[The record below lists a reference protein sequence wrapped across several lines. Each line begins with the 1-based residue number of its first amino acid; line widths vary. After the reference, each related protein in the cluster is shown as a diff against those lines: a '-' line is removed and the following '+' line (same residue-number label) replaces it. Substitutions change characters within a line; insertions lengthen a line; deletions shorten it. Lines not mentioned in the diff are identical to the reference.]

1 MDFLYHKGRCMSRL
15 RGEAMKKNYYQLNIL
30 IFAMIFFIQ
39 SSHRIYAQESL
50 SADTPFIEVNGKIVK
65 FGSAIIAFS
74 KIRQSKASIDE
85 KTIFSQVVQQLINEE
100 LLSQNID
107 KENQLT
113 LLALEHEKRSA
124 KAAQMVSKI
133 LKNFPN
139 DELLNSAYENLSEQ
153 YKNALEYNASH
164 ILVKEEGQAITILKD
179 LKKGKA
185 FDEMA
190 KEHSIGPT
198 GKNGGKLD
206 WVELNRM
213 VPEFSTA
220 LMVLSEGDI
229 SQPVKTKFG
238 WHLIKLNKTRE
249 KKIPAFKDIRSQLAQ
264 NLRQKK
270 VNDYLSSLTEN
281 SKIEFLVKDINP
293 NEIANVK
300 LLEELDD

>member
-1 MDFLYHKGRCMSRL
+1 M
-15 RGEAMKKNYYQLNIL
+15 IL
-30 IFAMIFFIQ
+30 LTF
-39 SSHRIYAQESL
+39 SSQRAYSQDSL
-50 SADTPFIEVNGKIVK
+50 SADTPFIEVNGKIIK

-74 KIRQSKASIDE
+74 KISKGNKNFDE
-85 KTIFSQVVQQLINEE
+85 KTVFSQIVQQLVNEE
-100 LLSQNID
+100 LLSQKID

-139 DELLNSAYENLSEQ
+139 SELLNSAYVNLAEQ
-153 YKNALEYNASH
+153 FKNSLEYNASH
-164 ILVKEEGQAITILKD
+164 ILVKEERQAKTILSD
-179 LKKGKA
+179 LKEGKA
-185 FDEMA
+185 FEEMA

-206 WVELNRM
+206 WFDLNSM

-249 KKIPAFKDIRSQLAQ
+249 KQVPELKDIKTQLVQ

-270 VNDYLSSLTEN
+270 INDYLNSLTQN
-281 SKIEFLVKDINP
+281 SKIEFLGKDINP
-293 NEIANVK
+293 NEITNIK
-300 LLEELDD
+300 LLEVLDD

>member
-1 MDFLYHKGRCMSRL
+1 
-15 RGEAMKKNYYQLNIL
+15 MKKTYYQFLATI
-30 IFAMIFFIQ
+30 IAITFFIQ
-39 SSHRIYAQESL
+39 SSKEIYSQEAL

-74 KIRQSKASIDE
+74 KLRQSNSNFDQ
-85 KTIFSQVVQQLINEE
+85 KTVFSQIVQQLVNEE

-113 LLALEHEKRSA
+113 LFALEHEKRSA

-139 DELLNSAYENLSEQ
+139 DELLDSAYKNLTEQ

-164 ILVKEEGQAITILKD
+164 ILVKEEGQAKSILTD
-179 LKKGKA
+179 LKGGKA
-185 FDEMA
+185 FEEMA

-206 WVELNRM
+206 WFDLNNM

-249 KKIPAFKDIRSQLAQ
+249 KQTPELKA
-264 NLRQKK
+264 
-270 VNDYLSSLTEN
+270 
-281 SKIEFLVKDINP
+281 VK
-293 NEIANVK
+293 
-300 LLEELDD
+300 

>member
-1 MDFLYHKGRCMSRL
+1 
-15 RGEAMKKNYYQLNIL
+15 MKKNYYQLITLIL
-30 IFAMIFFIQ
+30 VLLFFIQ
-39 SSHRIYAQESL
+39 SSQKIYGQESL
-50 SADTPFIEVNGKIVK
+50 SAETPFIEVNGKIVK

-74 KIRQSKASIDE
+74 KIRQSNRDFDK
-85 KTIFSQVVQQLINEE
+85 KTVFSQIVQQLVNEE

-139 DELLNSAYENLSEQ
+139 DELLNSAYKNLTEQ

-164 ILVKEEGQAITILKD
+164 ILVKEEEQAKTILAD
-179 LKKGKA
+179 LKGGSA
-185 FDEMA
+185 FEEMA

-206 WVELNRM
+206 WFDLNSM

-238 WHLIKLNKTRE
+238 WHLIKLNETRE
-249 KKIPAFKDIRSQLAQ
+249 KKIPELKDVKTQLVQ

-270 VNDYLSSLTEN
+270 INDYLNSLTKN
-281 SKIEFLVKDINP
+281 SKITFLGKDINP
-293 NEIANVK
+293 NEIANIK

>member
-1 MDFLYHKGRCMSRL
+1 
-15 RGEAMKKNYYQLNIL
+15 MKKNYYQLITLIL
-30 IFAMIFFIQ
+30 VMIFFIQ
-39 SSHRIYAQESL
+39 SSQKIYSQESL
-50 SADTPFIEVNGKIVK
+50 SAETPFIEVNGKIVK

-74 KIRQSKASIDE
+74 KIRQSNRDFDQ
-85 KTIFSQVVQQLINEE
+85 KTVFSQIVQQLVNEE

-139 DELLNSAYENLSEQ
+139 DELLNSAYKNLTEKF
-153 YKNALEYNASH
+153 KNALEYNASH
-164 ILVKEEGQAITILKD
+164 ILVKEEEQAKTILAD
-179 LKKGKA
+179 LKGGKA
-185 FDEMA
+185 FEEMA

-198 GKNGGKLD
+198 GKSGGKLD
-206 WVELNRM
+206 WFDLNSM

-220 LMVLSEGDI
+220 LMVLSKGDI

-238 WHLIKLNKTRE
+238 WHLIKLNETRE
-249 KKIPAFKDIRSQLAQ
+249 KKIPELKDVKTQLVQ

-270 VNDYLSSLTEN
+270 INDYLNSLTKN
-281 SKIEFLVKDINP
+281 SKITFLGKDINP
-293 NEIANVK
+293 NEIANIK

>member
-1 MDFLYHKGRCMSRL
+1 
-15 RGEAMKKNYYQLNIL
+15 MKQKYYQLITLIL
-30 IFAMIFFIQ
+30 VMIFFIQ
-39 SSHRIYAQESL
+39 SSQKIYSQENL
-50 SADTPFIEVNGKIVK
+50 SADTPFLEVNGKIVK

-74 KIRQSKASIDE
+74 KIRQANREFDQ
-85 KTIFSQVVQQLINEE
+85 KTVFSQIVQQLVNEE
-100 LLSQNID
+100 LLSQKID

-133 LKNFPN
+133 LKSFPN
-139 DELLNSAYENLSEQ
+139 DELVNSAYQNLTEQ
-153 YKNALEYNASH
+153 SKNALEYNASH
-164 ILVKEEGQAITILKD
+164 ILVKEEQQAKTIFSD
-179 LKKGKA
+179 LKEGKV
-185 FDEMA
+185 FEEMA

-198 GKNGGKLD
+198 GKNGGKLN
-206 WVELNRM
+206 WFELNTM

-249 KKIPAFKDIRSQLAQ
+249 KQVPELSAIKSQLIQ

-270 VNDYLSSLTEN
+270 INDYLSSLTEN
-281 SKIEFLVKDINP
+281 SKIEFLGKDINP
-293 NEIANVK
+293 NEIANIS
-300 LLEELDD
+300 LLEALDD

>member
-1 MDFLYHKGRCMSRL
+1 MTL
-15 RGEAMKKNYYQLNIL
+15 IL
-30 IFAMIFFIQ
+30 VMIFFIQ
-39 SSHRIYAQESL
+39 SSQRIYSQESL
-50 SADTPFIEVNGKIVK
+50 SAETPFIEVNGKIVK

-74 KIRQSKASIDE
+74 KLRQSNSNFDE
-85 KTIFSQVVQQLINEE
+85 KTVFSQIVQQLVNEE

-139 DELLNSAYENLSEQ
+139 DELLNSAYKNLTEQ
-153 YKNALEYNASH
+153 YKKLLNIMLLH
-164 ILVKEEGQAITILKD
+164 LVKEEEQARNILAD
-179 LKKGKA
+179 LKGGKV
-185 FDEMA
+185 FEEMA

-198 GKNGGKLD
+198 GKSGGNLD
-206 WVELNRM
+206 WFDLSRM

-238 WHLIKLNKTRE
+238 WHLIKLNETRE
-249 KKIPAFKDIRSQLAQ
+249 KKIPELKDVKIELVQ

-270 VNDYLSSLTEN
+270 INDYLNSLTKN
-281 SKIEFLVKDINP
+281 SKITFLGKDINP
-293 NEIANVK
+293 NEIANIK

>member
-1 MDFLYHKGRCMSRL
+1 
-15 RGEAMKKNYYQLNIL
+15 MKQKYYQSTTLIL
-30 IFAMIFFIQ
+30 VIIFFIQ
-39 SSHRIYAQESL
+39 SSQRIYSQESL
-50 SADTPFIEVNGKIVK
+50 SADTPFIEVNGKIIK

-74 KIRQSKASIDE
+74 KIRQSNRDFDQ
-85 KTIFSQVVQQLINEE
+85 KTVFSQIVQQLVNEE
-100 LLSQNID
+100 LLSQKID

-139 DELLNSAYENLSEQ
+139 DELLNSAYQNLTEQ
-153 YKNALEYNASH
+153 LKNALEYNASH
-164 ILVKEEGQAITILKD
+164 ILVKEEDQAKTILAD
-179 LKKGKA
+179 LKNGKA
-185 FDEMA
+185 FEEMA

-206 WVELNRM
+206 WFDLNNM

-249 KKIPAFKDIRSQLAQ
+249 KQLPELKDVKSQLIQ

-270 VNDYLSSLTEN
+270 INDYLNSLTEN
-281 SKIEFLVKDINP
+281 SQIEFVGKDIEP
-293 NEIANVK
+293 NEIANTK
-300 LLEELDD
+300 LLESLDD